1 LLLWAVILIHVK
13 TMENVFQ
20 VTNRD

>member
-20 VTNRD
+20 VSKRD